1 MPKISVFPTPRFFD
15 LTFFSLQVLSK
26 NILYFRNLDSKTG
39 KPQFAVFVFYNKMVP
54 KKWLRKVSLQMV
66 SIMG

>member
-1 MPKISVFPTPRFFD
+1 MPKISVFPVPRFID

-26 NILYFRNLDSKTG
+26 NILYFGNSDSKIS
-39 KPQFAVFVFYNKMVP
+39 KPQVAVFAVYNKMVP

-66 SIMG
+66 SMMA